1 MNTKV
6 NKQET
11 NEVLNKRLYL
21 AEFEYFDGE
30 EYITFNI
37 VDINLDNMNITVAVT
52 NRGRI
57 SVITYD
63 LLRDGDCLYFEYGD
77 FYEQIEID
85 NFTEVDCNG
94 IQD

>member
-1 MNTKV
+1 
-6 NKQET
+6 
-11 NEVLNKRLYL
+11 
-21 AEFEYFDGE
+21 
-30 EYITFNI
+30 
-37 VDINLDNMNITVAVT
+37 MNITVAVT

-63 LLRDGDCLYFEYGD
+63 LLRDGDCLYFEYGN

-94 IQD
+94 

>member
-1 MNTKV
+1 MNTKA

-37 VDINLDNMNITVAVT
+37 VDIDLDNMNITVAVT

-57 SVITYD
+57 SVVTYS
-63 LLRDGDCLYFEYGD
+63 LLCDGDCLYFEYGD

-85 NFTEVDCNG
+85 NFTEVDCNE
-94 IQD
+94 